1 MTRPPEPAAETG
13 GSAISLRVTRAAR
26 GPGVILVAAVIAG
39 GVGFVLTFI
48 VARAIGA
55 AAAAQFTAF
64 WSGLYLVVGAL
75 AGVQQEVART
85 SRELGPGEPASPT
98 LVRFAALA
106 AAASALL
113 AAAVAAFWVWPVF
126 ADRGAG
132 FLLPLAVGPAG
143 YVLTAIV
150 CGALYGLRRWTS
162 IAAMVIGDAVLRL
175 VVVLIVLGI
184 TRDVL
189 AIAWAVAL
197 PFFGTLAIL
206 WWFIR
211 SGLRGRVRSDV
222 PLGRLTA
229 NAAQAVAGSL
239 ALAILVSGFSLVT
252 VATSGDVSPARLGAF
267 VFAVTVVRAPIM
279 VGVMSAQSLLV
290 ITFRDHP
297 APVRRALVIAG
308 AVLLAGLIAAVVAA
322 LIGDPILAAV
332 VGPDFR
338 VGAPTLFVIVV
349 SSALMGALFVT
360 GPLALSRSRHTIYA
374 VGTIAAAVTSV
385 AALLIPV
392 DFSTRTT
399 LALLVAPA
407 VGLLFHAVG
416 IALIPRRA

>member
-1 MTRPPEPAAETG
+1 
-13 GSAISLRVTRAAR
+13 
-26 GPGVILVAAVIAG
+26 
-39 GVGFVLTFI
+39 
-48 VARAIGA
+48 
-55 AAAAQFTAF
+55 
-64 WSGLYLVVGAL
+64 
-75 AGVQQEVART
+75 
-85 SRELGPGEPASPT
+85 
-98 LVRFAALA
+98 
-106 AAASALL
+106 
-113 AAAVAAFWVWPVF
+113 
-126 ADRGAG
+126 
-132 FLLPLAVGPAG
+132 
-143 YVLTAIV
+143 
-150 CGALYGLRRWTS
+150 
-162 IAAMVIGDAVLRL
+162 MVIGDGVLRL
-175 VVVLIVLGI
+175 ALVLIVLGI

-222 PLGRLTA
+222 ALGRLTA

-308 AVLLAGLIAAVVAA
+308 GVLLAGLIAAAVAA

-338 VGAPTLFVIVV
+338 VGAPTQVVIVV

-360 GPLALSRSRHTIYA
+360 GSLALSRSRHTIYA

-399 LALLVAPA
+399 LALLAAPA

-416 IALIPRRA
+416 IALIPRRG